1 MGDPLLF
8 FYPLDAGELGKVSL
22 RFNPSGLRCSSF
34 RIKTIVKIRAYVL
47 WVLLPLMGPF
57 LNGRAVSQQPSH
69 ASPSTAALTQ
79 AAPEFVP
86 PHLVAAWPIE
96 YPIRSV
102 AAGLVLL
109 EVSVDDN
116 GKVADVISRRDIPSL
131 TAAAVLG
138 VKKWEYK
145 AAMREGVPIW
155 SRTTV
160 AVMFNPTMPSSA
172 VELAPATSEFQA
184 PRHRYPPDPPN
195 VLSVSPAVYPI
206 AYTGI
211 DLFVALSVDVEPNG
225 SADSLKVVHG
235 LKPLTETTE
244 DAVKKWQFQP
254 ARYEG
259 KPIDAPMAVAF
270 VYRVP
275 VVN

>member
-1 MGDPLLF
+1 MGDPLLY
-8 FYPLDAGELGKVSL
+8 FYPLDAGNPGKVSP
-22 RFNPSGLRCSSF
+22 RFNPSGLRCRSF
-34 RIKTIVKIRAYVL
+34 RIKPIVKSGTYVY
-47 WVLLPLMGPF
+47 WVVLLSLTVTM
-57 LNGRAVSQQPSH
+57 NGRTEGQQPSH
-69 ASPSTAALTQ
+69 PGATAPAQ
-79 AAPEFVP
+79 SAPEFVP

-145 AAMREGVPIW
+145 AAMRDGVPIW

-259 KPIDAPMAVAF
+259 RAIDAPMAVAF

-275 VVN
+275 VVD